1 MRQVPGSLEES
12 LDALEEDCAFL
23 TKGDVFTRDVI
34 ETWID
39 FKRKRE
45 IDPIRMRPHP
55 WEFHLYFD
63 V

>member
-1 MRQVPGSLEES
+1 
-12 LDALEEDCAFL
+12 
-23 TKGDVFTRDVI
+23 VFTPDVI